1 MTDTTHSNS
10 DDGCSGKWGIVA
22 EFETPAAIYEAA
34 KKTSDAGYTRVDAH
48 TPFPVHGID
57 GQLRHH
63 PSGLGW
69 IVVCFGLLGI
79 ILAQLMMYWMNAV
92 DYEIWVSG
100 KLPYAWPTTI
110 PVTFE
115 LMVLLAGISAVVGMF
130 ALNKLPRLHHPIF
143 SHSTIHR
150 ASDDRFFL
158 SIEATDPKFDSAET
172 ARFLEGLGGTHV
184 ELLED

>member
-1 MTDTTHSNS
+1 MSTTGN
-10 DDGCSGKWGIVA
+10 WGIVA
-22 EFETPAAIYEAA
+22 EFDSPAAIYNAA
-34 KKTSDAGYTRVDAH
+34 KQTTDAGYSRVDAH

-57 GQLRHH
+57 GQLRQG

-69 IVVCFGLLGI
+69 LVVSCGLLGI

-92 DYEIWVSG
+92 DYPMWVSG

-110 PVTFE
+110 PITFE
-115 LMVLLAGISAVVGMF
+115 MMVLLAGISAVFGMF

-143 SHSTIHR
+143 KHSTFHR

-158 SIEATDPKFDSAET
+158 SVEATDPKFNSTET
-172 ARFLEGLGGTHV
+172 ARFLESIGGTNV
-184 ELLED
+184 EIVED